1 MTLISQ
7 AEFARICHGIVEDAD
22 IIVKHNP
29 IGSREEVLLWMLLS
43 CLISYLNVTET
54 ETPCFPGKPTAATYR
69 EAVLFVLQ
77 NRKADSFN
85 PEPYLD
91 ELAKA

>member
-85 PEPYLD
+85 PEP
-91 ELAKA
+91 